1 MENYRIIYANDGI
14 SRLPEALK
22 IITSEESDN
31 VAHDSMDKRMTLLK
45 LVVTIAILVA
55 VFEPSNKLFKF
66 WPNNSITGQHDPS
79 ENPPNLSG
87 MRKMNEELIEM
98 KPVAKHE
105 RIRRQ
110 INPSNGNGDFFSDG
124 CSKSEYEASIKIKL
138 QNLLLENEK
147 NKTEYIENQ
156 LSLRKGKLAKK
167 MNLTF
172 PFYGELKKLKQIF
185 AAKLNNFTYQ
195 LESQQKLA
203 NQTIDQLNS
212 DKSSQ
217 IKLNALN
224 AEFKSLKETIARI
237 VVQIGINNEKI
248 RSMQEEATAAQNS
261 GDTYQKQYSD
271 CCSNL
276 VQYRVY

>member
-1 MENYRIIYANDGI
+1 M
-14 SRLPEALK
+14 
-22 IITSEESDN
+22 
-31 VAHDSMDKRMTLLK
+31 
-45 LVVTIAILVA
+45 
-55 VFEPSNKLFKF
+55 
-66 WPNNSITGQHDPS
+66 
-79 ENPPNLSG
+79 SG
-87 MRKMNEELIEM
+87 MRKMNEELMEI
-98 KPVAKHE
+98 KPVAEHE

-167 MNLTF
+167 MKLTF

-185 AAKLNNFTYQ
+185 AEKLNNFTYH

-212 DKSSQ
+212 DKKSLQ

-224 AEFKSLKETIARI
+224 VEFTSLKETIARI
-237 VVQIGINNEKI
+237 VSQIGTNNLKI
-248 RSMQEEATAAQNS
+248 DSMQVLRIRIRPEPEQN
-261 GDTYQKQYSD
+261 
-271 CCSNL
+271 C
-276 VQYRVY
+276 RVWIRP

>member
-1 MENYRIIYANDGI
+1 
-14 SRLPEALK
+14 
-22 IITSEESDN
+22 
-31 VAHDSMDKRMTLLK
+31 
-45 LVVTIAILVA
+45 
-55 VFEPSNKLFKF
+55 
-66 WPNNSITGQHDPS
+66 
-79 ENPPNLSG
+79 
-87 MRKMNEELIEM
+87 MRKMNEELMEM

-224 AEFKSLKETIARI
+224 VEFTSLKEAIARI
-237 VVQIGINNEKI
+237 VVQIETNNVKI
-248 RSMQEEATAAQNS
+248 RSMDEEAKAAQNS
-261 GDTYQKQYSD
+261 GDTYQTQYNE

-276 VQYRVY
+276 VRFRVY

>member
-1 MENYRIIYANDGI
+1 
-14 SRLPEALK
+14 
-22 IITSEESDN
+22 
-31 VAHDSMDKRMTLLK
+31 
-45 LVVTIAILVA
+45 
-55 VFEPSNKLFKF
+55 
-66 WPNNSITGQHDPS
+66 
-79 ENPPNLSG
+79 
-87 MRKMNEELIEM
+87 MNEELMEM

-156 LSLRKGKLAKK
+156 LSLRKSKLAKK

-172 PFYGELKKLKQIF
+172 PSYGELKKLKQIF

-217 IKLNALN
+217 IKL
-224 AEFKSLKETIARI
+224 IAPR
-237 VVQIGINNEKI
+237 
-248 RSMQEEATAAQNS
+248 
-261 GDTYQKQYSD
+261 
-271 CCSNL
+271 
-276 VQYRVY
+276 

>member
-1 MENYRIIYANDGI
+1 
-14 SRLPEALK
+14 
-22 IITSEESDN
+22 
-31 VAHDSMDKRMTLLK
+31 
-45 LVVTIAILVA
+45 
-55 VFEPSNKLFKF
+55 
-66 WPNNSITGQHDPS
+66 
-79 ENPPNLSG
+79 
-87 MRKMNEELIEM
+87 MRKKTEELMEM

-224 AEFKSLKETIARI
+224 AEFTSLKETIARI